1 MPDPIEA
8 LRTALAGRYTV
19 ERELGAGGMATVYLA
34 EDVKHRRKV
43 AVKVLRPDLTQSVGP
58 DRFLREIEIAARLQH
73 PHILPLYDSGE
84 AGGFLFYVMP
94 YVEGESLRHRLT
106 RQGELPVADSVRILR
121 DVADALAKAHAQGV
135 VHRDIKPDNVLLADR
150 HAMVADFGVAKA
162 VSEATGRHGVTTA
175 GVALGTPAYMAP
187 EQAVADPNLDHR
199 VDIYAFGVL
208 AYEMLTGEP
217 PFGGSSAQQ
226 ILAAHVTEAPAHV
239 TARRDTVPQPLA
251 ELIMRCLQ
259 KKPADRWQ
267 SAEELVTRLEA
278 IATPSGGVTP
288 TTGVP
293 IAGPAAGARRFGI
306 RPRAAGIGVAAFAV
320 TAVLLVWAP
329 WRGGGPPADPNLVAV
344 LPFRVVGGETA
355 LADLR
360 EGMVDMI
367 AAYLTGEGGTAR
379 AADPAAAIS
388 TWRARGASQSSDL
401 SETDQVAVARALG
414 AGRLLTG
421 SVVGTESRLVFRATL
436 AAVRGGGPPIQA
448 TVEGPADSLLQLV
461 PRLVGQLLA
470 QSEGMAADQ
479 SASLTTNSLAALRA
493 YLRGQAHY
501 RLGQFGDAVNRYT
514 EALQNDSNFALAG
527 AGLVGANGWI
537 GSATP
542 AMVGLAQRAAW
553 RNRERLSA
561 RDRALVAAIIGPNG
575 PDPDA
580 RAAHLQAAQEAT
592 VVAPDRAEAWYYYG
606 DDLFHDGALLGQ
618 DDPLGR
624 AEQALQRAS
633 RLDSAQS
640 GILQHLTLLAAH
652 RNDTVEVRRL
662 LPRQIATMGNPW
674 RSAAEQWFAGVFLG
688 DTGLR
693 DRALSLMTDSLT
705 GDLDGIGMVAFSVPF
720 LTEHTGEARDAIAR
734 LRRRAVR
741 QDDRDFVALLQAFLA
756 LDTGRPREANGFF
769 AALSPSGEI
778 PVDAMQVSAALF
790 WDGDSAAARAAAA
803 RLAGAA
809 ERGVRQRVEER
820 CSLALWRLDLGDGPA
835 ATAAARRLREL
846 TAGSDPAWP
855 PTQGQVCAAVIEA
868 MVAQRAGRS
877 DAGRLID
884 ELDRTLLTLPYR
896 SMSWE
901 NLAVARLLEA
911 RGEYARAAAAAGRF
925 RYFFVYTTFLST
937 HYREAGRL
945 SELAGQREQAI
956 DAYTRYLALR
966 SDPEPALKPE
976 VDRVRQ
982 ALARLTGEGRN

>member
-34 EDVKHRRKV
+34 EDVRHRRKV

-58 DRFLREIEIAARLQH
+58 ERFLREIEIAARLQH

-106 RQGELPVADSVRILR
+106 RQGELPVADAVRILR

-208 AYEMLTGEP
+208 AYEILTGEP
-217 PFGGSSAQQ
+217 PFSGSNAQQ
-226 ILAAHVTEAPAHV
+226 ILSAHVTEAPAPV
-239 TARRDTVPQPLA
+239 TVRRDTVPQPLA

-267 SAEELVTRLEA
+267 SAEELVTRLEG

-293 IAGPAAGARRFGI
+293 PVSPARAARRLAI
-306 RPRAAGIGVAAFAV
+306 EPRVAGMGAAALAVVAAIV
-320 TAVLLVWAP
+320 VWAP
-329 WRGGGPPADPNLVAV
+329 WTGGGPPADPNLVAV
-344 LPFRVVGGETA
+344 LPFRVVGGEGSM
-355 LADLR
+355 ADLR

-367 AAYLTGEGGTAR
+367 ATYLTGEGGTAR

-388 TWRARGASQSSDL
+388 AWRARGASESSDL
-401 SETDQVAVARALG
+401 TEADQLALARSLG

-436 AAVRGGGPPIQA
+436 AGVRGGGAPIQA
-448 TVEGPADSLLQLV
+448 TVEGPADSLLHLV

-479 SASLTTNSLAALRA
+479 SASLTTNSLVALRA

-527 AGLVGANGWI
+527 AGLIGANGWI

-542 AMVGLAQRAAW
+542 ATIGLAQRTAW
-553 RNRERLSA
+553 RNRELLSA
-561 RDRALVAAIIGPNG
+561 RDRALVTAIIGPNG

-580 RAAHLQAAQEAT
+580 RVAHLQAAQQAT

-624 AEQALQRAS
+624 AEQALQRAL
-633 RLDSAQS
+633 RLDSMQS
-640 GILQHLTLLAAH
+640 GILQHLTLLAAY
-652 RNDTVEVRRL
+652 RQDTAEVRRL
-662 LPRQIATMGNPW
+662 LPRQIAAMGNPW

-688 DTGLR
+688 DTALR
-693 DRALSLMTDSLT
+693 DRALRLMTDSLQ
-705 GDLDGIGMVAFSVPF
+705 GDLDGISMVAFSVPF
-720 LTEHTGEARDAIAR
+720 LTEHTAEAREAIAR

-741 QDDRDFVALLQAFLA
+741 QGDRDFVALNQGLLA
-756 LDTGRPREANGFF
+756 LDMGRPQEANGNFDQI
-769 AALSPSGEI
+769 SPNAEI
-778 PVDAMQVSAALF
+778 PVDAGRVMFGLF
-790 WDGDSAAARAAAA
+790 WDGDTAQARRAAA
-803 RLAGAA
+803 RLATAA
-809 ERGVRQRVEER
+809 ERGDNQPPESR
-820 CSLALWRLDLGDGPA
+820 CALALWRLEHGDVGAA
-835 ATAAARRLREL
+835 ATAARRAREV
-846 TAGSDPAWP
+846 TANRDPTWP
-855 PTQGQVCAAVIEA
+855 PNLAQVCAAVIEA
-868 MVAQRAGRS
+868 AVAQRAGRS

-896 SMSWE
+896 TMSWE
-901 NLAVARLLEA
+901 NLAMARLLEA
-911 RGEYARAAAAAGRF
+911 RGEYARAAAAARRF
-925 RYFFVYTTFLST
+925 RYFFTYTPFLST

-966 SDPEPALKPE
+966 RDPEPALKPE
-976 VDRVRQ
+976 VDKVRQ